1 MHTGA
6 AWSCQIS
13 PILGPQVS
21 HPQPG
26 RSGSPASQSSA
37 RRERN
42 GKAIA
47 ALGACGAC
55 RRPLQRADPRPPR
68 LGDVAPLHRC
78 VVERPVRW
86 WKSTKGRKVK
96 MKMKAGKK
104 NFPFLLD
111 FAIFGPFHFRHF
123 LCFQTA
129 RTQQGHVPG
138 HLGDTELSRKENLGR
153 GHGYPNLE
161 CLWNMAAAAW
171 LEYMKKRYLIKSF
184 NDQIAGCQLQT
195 LSLFCGTLGE
205 SSKHN
210 LTLCCQKK
218 TGSATPL
225 HKETEIYRC
234 EVCNMIQ
241 NFRDTDFRTVWVAGA
256 SPMLFNQNA

>member
-1 MHTGA
+1 MAIYSVFHLFLHLCIYLSLSLYPFFVHFQLFHHLSIEVCVNP
-6 AWSCQIS
+6 SC

-68 LGDVAPLHRC
+68 LGDVAPLR
-78 VVERPVRW
+78 
-86 WKSTKGRKVK
+86 GRKTGEV
-96 MKMKAGKK
+96 MKVDQRPEGEDEDESWRKK
-104 NFPFLLD
+104 H
-111 FAIFGPFHFRHF
+111 AIPARFCHLWPFHFRHF

-138 HLGDTELSRKENLGR
+138 HLGDTELSRKENLGS
-153 GHGYPNLE
+153 
-161 CLWNMAAAAW
+161 AAW
-171 LEYMKKRYLIKSF
+171 VPKLGVSLKHGCSCCMIRISEEKVSY
-184 NDQIAGCQLQT
+184 QIFQ
-195 LSLFCGTLGE
+195 
-205 SSKHN
+205 
-210 LTLCCQKK
+210 
-218 TGSATPL
+218 
-225 HKETEIYRC
+225 
-234 EVCNMIQ
+234 
-241 NFRDTDFRTVWVAGA
+241 
-256 SPMLFNQNA
+256 